1 MYNNVIIAIL
11 SYTIVIVIGNLV
23 KNHIERKR
31 YGSIS
36 KEHRQKDN
44 ARWCYTYI
52 VGVVLLYLVCSRG
65 SPW

>member
-1 MYNNVIIAIL
+1 MYINVIIAIL
-11 SYTIVIVIGNLV
+11 SYTIVIVAGNLV

-31 YGSIS
+31 YGGIS

-44 ARWCYTYI
+44 ARWGYIYI